1 MSTAIRNVGA
11 TGAPGPG
18 PSASIASGPTAAADL
33 AVINNAFYDS
43 LGDRWYEAYDD
54 PLALL
59 RAEGAL
65 KNPWVSERIRAALG
79 GKPGRILD
87 VGCGAGILANAL
99 ADEGHRVSGIDM
111 SRGSL
116 KIARSRRPRT
126 STPSGG
132 SGAGGRPRSGS
143 QSGLAA
149 YIAADAY
156 RLPYRDA
163 SFDAVTALDFLEHV
177 SAPERIIAEAS
188 RVLRPG
194 GLFFFH
200 TFNRNPLAWLII
212 IKGVEWFVRNT
223 PERMHVLPLFI
234 KPAELRA
241 YCDRNGM
248 RPMEMTGMR
257 PEILRPAF
265 WKMLAT
271 RRVPPDF
278 TFRFTPSLTLSY
290 LGYAQKT

>member
-1 MSTAIRNVGA
+1 V
-11 TGAPGPG
+11 
-18 PSASIASGPTAAADL
+18 ADL
-33 AVINNAFYDS
+33 AVIDNAFYDS

-54 PLALL
+54 PLGLL
-59 RAEGAL
+59 RAEGGL
-65 KNPWVSERIRAALG
+65 KNPWVSERIRASLG
-79 GKPGRILD
+79 DRPGRILD
-87 VGCGAGILANAL
+87 VGCGAGFLANAL
-99 ADEGHRVSGIDM
+99 ASEGHRVSGVDM

-116 KIARSRRPRT
+116 KIAAAHRPESLKAR
-126 STPSGG
+126 GG
-132 SGAGGRPRSGS
+132 P
-143 QSGLAA
+143 A
-149 YIAADAY
+149 YAVADAY

-177 SAPERIIAEAS
+177 TAPERVLAEAA
-188 RVLRPG
+188 RILRPG

-200 TFNRNPLAWLII
+200 TFNRNPLAWLIV

-223 PERMHVLPLFI
+223 PKRMHVLPLFI

-241 YCDRNGM
+241 YCQSNGLQP
-248 RPMEMTGMR
+248 REMTGMR
-257 PEILRPAF
+257 PDILRPAF

-278 TFRFTPSLTLSY
+278 KFRFTPSLALSY